1 MKSDS
6 TDAGI
11 GLGLASAV
19 AICCG
24 AKLLLVGLP
33 ALALLSSETLLVGAA
48 SAVALVGAGVL
59 VWRRRLAGCTTA
71 CAPEPAAPAVRP
83 RAGEPGQPDVA
94 AAAWPPL
101 ATTGAWE
108 AHQAPR
114 AGAPVAAACG
124 GAERDD

>member
-1 MKSDS
+1 MKIDS

-33 ALALLSSETLLVGAA
+33 ALALLSGETLLVGAA
-48 SAVALVGAGVL
+48 SAVALVGAGVH
-59 VWRRRLAGCTTA
+59 VWRRRLAACT
-71 CAPEPAAPAVRP
+71 
-83 RAGEPGQPDVA
+83 VA
-94 AAAWPPL
+94 A
-101 ATTGAWE
+101 GA
-108 AHQAPR
+108 R
-114 AGAPVAAACG
+114 VAAACG

>member
-33 ALALLSSETLLVGAA
+33 ALALLGSETLLVGAA

-59 VWRRRLAGCTTA
+59 VWRRRLVGCTTA
-71 CAPEPAAPAVRP
+71 CAPEPA
-83 RAGEPGQPDVA
+83 A

-114 AGAPVAAACG
+114 PGAPIAAACG